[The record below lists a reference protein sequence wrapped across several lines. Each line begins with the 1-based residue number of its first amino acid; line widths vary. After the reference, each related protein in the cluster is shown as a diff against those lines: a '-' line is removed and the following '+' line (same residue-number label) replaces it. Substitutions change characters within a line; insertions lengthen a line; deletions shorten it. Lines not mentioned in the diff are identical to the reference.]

1 MGNSL
6 LEGLNKEQ
14 LQAVT
19 DNKGILTV
27 LAGAGSGKTRVL
39 TSRIAHMIEN
49 GASPYKILAVTFTNK
64 AAKEMKTRLEKI
76 LGEEIVK
83 NVWVGTFHSI
93 CGRILRQD
101 IESYKSE
108 EGITWQKNFAIY
120 DEDESL
126 AIIKNALKVLD
137 LDDKVYKPKT
147 IKGEISNA
155 KNKLLNAYA
164 FSTKA
169 RDYYQD
175 KVGQIFTIYEKALSV
190 NNALDFDDL
199 LIMAVK
205 LLQQCPDVR
214 EKYYRKFS
222 HILVDEFQDTNQAQ
236 YELIKM
242 LFTGNYPLEAVDL
255 ENRTLCVVGDI
266 DQSIYSWRGA
276 DYKILLNFQGDF
288 PMAKTIKLE
297 KNYRSVATIL
307 EAANKVIENNFER
320 VEKNLYSTKGKGEKI
335 KCFEAQD
342 QAEEAFHIAQTAKRY
357 GSDKY
362 QDIAVLYRTNGQSR
376 AIEEAFMA
384 TGVPYRMIGGLK
396 FYERKEI
403 KDIVAYLR
411 LIFNRNDSAALKR
424 IINVPKRAIGQTTVK
439 KIEEISLQNDIS
451 MFDVLMQIKEYS
463 EFSGATLARLE
474 AFRDLILELI
484 EKKDSYLLSEFVTT
498 ILMDTKYLKE
508 LEDEDTVESQV
519 RIDNLQ
525 EFINVAREF
534 EETESE
540 DILGDFLSQVALVS
554 DVDEITEGTS
564 AVTLM
569 TLHAAKGLEYPIVF
583 MSGLE
588 EGVFPHQRVQ
598 HSNSELEEE
607 RRLMY
612 VGITRAQEHLH
623 ITYARRRQMWG
634 EYRYSEPSRFIFEI
648 PKNLIEANFAAKE
661 ERETYSSGSTFK
673 SAVKNLGEKYSSR
686 KDSGFDR
693 DKPVSNTSFGK
704 SFVAPS
710 MKDKPVSN
718 SSFGKN
724 FVAPTMKDKPVSNNS
739 FGKNFAAPAQ
749 NRTTSQGQAK
759 KSEEPKK
766 EFKNV
771 ISGVEQARLMA
782 QKLREQREAQTT
794 APVAGGF
801 RSSSFKSGDKVRHEK
816 FGEGEIVG
824 VVTIGNST
832 LYKIDFGE
840 VGIKAVDAEFN
851 RLSLI

>member
-1 MGNSL
+1 MTNTL
-6 LEGLNKEQ
+6 LEGLNEEQ
-14 LQAVT
+14 LKAVV

-39 TSRIAHMIEN
+39 TSRIAHLIEN
-49 GASPYKILAVTFTNK
+49 GASPFGILAVTFTNK

-83 NVWVGTFHSI
+83 HIWVGTFHSI

-101 IESYKSE
+101 IENYKNE
-108 EGITWQKNFAIY
+108 ERICWQKNFVIY

-126 AIIKNALKVLD
+126 AVIKNALKVLD

-147 IKGEISNA
+147 IKTEISNA

-164 FSTKA
+164 FSTRA

-199 LIMAVK
+199 LITAVK
-205 LLQQCPDVR
+205 LLEQCPEVR
-214 EKYYRKFS
+214 EKYFRKFS

-236 YELIKM
+236 YQLIRM
-242 LFTGNYPLEAVDL
+242 LFTGNYPLENVDMD
-255 ENRTLCVVGDI
+255 NRTLCVVGDI

-276 DYKILLNFQGDF
+276 DYKILLNFQKDF

-297 KNYRSVATIL
+297 KNYRSVTTIL

-320 VEKNLYSTKGKGEKI
+320 VEKNLYSTKGQGSKI
-335 KCFEAQD
+335 QCYEAQD
-342 QAEEAFHIAQTAKRY
+342 QAEEAFHIAQTCKNY
-357 GSDKY
+357 GKDKY
-362 QDIAVLYRTNGQSR
+362 QEIAVLYRTNAQSR

-384 TGVPYRMIGGLK
+384 LSVPYRMIGGLK

-411 LIFNRNDSAALKR
+411 LIYNPNDSAALKR

-439 KIEEISLQNDIS
+439 KIEEISLQKEVS
-451 MFDVLMQIKEYS
+451 MFDILGEIQNYD
-463 EFSGATLARLE
+463 EFSGATATRLE
-474 AFRDLILELI
+474 SFRNLILSFI
-484 EKKDSYLLSEFVTT
+484 EKKDTMLLSEFVTE
-498 ILMDTKYLKE
+498 ILMETGYLKE
-508 LEDEDTVESQV
+508 LEDEDSVESQV

-540 DILGDFLSQVALVS
+540 DILGEFLSQVALVS
-554 DVDEITEGTS
+554 DVDEITEDTN

-569 TLHAAKGLEYPIVF
+569 TLHSAKGLEYPVIF
-583 MSGLE
+583 ISGLE

-598 HSNSELEEE
+598 NSNSELEEE

-612 VGITRAQEHLH
+612 VGITRAQEKLH
-623 ITYARRRQMWG
+623 ISYAKRRQMWG

-648 PKNLIEANFAAKE
+648 PKNLIESNISNTQKE
-661 ERETYSSGSTFK
+661 ETYSSKSTFK
-673 SAVKNLGEKYSSR
+673 TAVKNLGEKR
-686 KDSGFDR
+686 DFDR
-693 DKPVSNTSFGK
+693 
-704 SFVAPS
+704 
-710 MKDKPVSN
+710 DKPVSN

-724 FVAPTMKDKPVSNNS
+724 FVAPQYKDKPLSNS
-739 FGKNFAAPAQ
+739 GGFGKNFVAPQ
-749 NRTTSQGQAK
+749 VKKKQEINKPSQSANADNSPQERK
-759 KSEEPKK
+759 KDAS
-766 EFKNV
+766 FKNV

-782 QKLREQREAQTT
+782 QKLKAQKEASPYV
-794 APVAGGF
+794 APAQGF
-801 RSSSFKSGDKVRHEK
+801 HSTNFSVGDKVEHDK
-816 FGEGEIVG
+816 FGTGMIKSIVN
-824 VVTIGNST
+824 IGNST
-832 LYKIDFGE
+832 LYRVEFEKY
-840 VGIKAVDAEFN
+840 GIKAVDAEFN
-851 RLSLI
+851 KMTLAK

>member
-1 MGNSL
+1 MTNTL

-39 TSRIAHMIEN
+39 TSRIAQLIEN
-49 GASPYKILAVTFTNK
+49 GASPFGILAVTFTNK

-83 NVWVGTFHSI
+83 HIWVGTFHSI

-101 IESYKSE
+101 IENYKNE
-108 EGITWQKNFAIY
+108 EGVTWQKNFVIY

-126 AIIKNALKVLD
+126 AVIKNALKVLD

-147 IKGEISNA
+147 IKTEISNA

-164 FSTKA
+164 FATRA

-199 LIMAVK
+199 LITAVK
-205 LLQQCPDVR
+205 LLEQCPDVR
-214 EKYYRKFS
+214 EKYFRKFS

-236 YELIKM
+236 YQLIKM
-242 LFTGNYPLEAVDL
+242 LYTGNYPLENVDTQ
-255 ENRTLCVVGDI
+255 NRTLCVVGDI

-276 DYKILLNFQGDF
+276 DYKILLNFQKDF
-288 PMAKTIKLE
+288 PVAKTIKLE
-297 KNYRSVATIL
+297 KNYRSVTTIL

-320 VEKNLYSTKGKGEKI
+320 VEKNLYSTKGQGSKI
-335 KCFEAQD
+335 QCYEAQD
-342 QAEEAFHIAQTAKRY
+342 QAEEAFHIAQTCKQY
-357 GSDKY
+357 GSSHY
-362 QDIAVLYRTNGQSR
+362 QEIAVLYRTNAQSR

-384 TGVPYRMIGGLK
+384 LSVPYRMIGGLK

-411 LIFNRNDSAALKR
+411 LIYNPNDSAALKR

-439 KIEEISLQNDIS
+439 KIEEISLEKEIS
-451 MFDVLMQIKEYS
+451 MFDILGEIKNYE
-463 EFSGATLARLE
+463 EFSGSAATRLE
-474 AFRDLILELI
+474 SFRNLILGFI
-484 EKKDSYLLSEFVTT
+484 EKKDSFLLSEFVTE
-498 ILMDTKYLKE
+498 ILMETGYLKE
-508 LEDEDTVESQV
+508 LEDEDSVESQV

-534 EETESE
+534 EETETE

-554 DVDEITEGTS
+554 DVDEITEDTN

-569 TLHAAKGLEYPIVF
+569 TLHSAKGLEYPVIF
-583 MSGLE
+583 ISGLE
-588 EGVFPHQRVQ
+588 EGIFPHQRVQ
-598 HSNSELEEE
+598 NSNSELEEE

-612 VGITRAQEHLH
+612 VGITRAQEKL
-623 ITYARRRQMWG
+623 YLSYSKRRQMWG

-648 PKNLIEANFAAKE
+648 PRNLVESNMAKADKE
-661 ERETYSSGSTFK
+661 ETYSSGSTFK
-673 SAVKNLGEKYSSR
+673 TAVKNLGEKYSAD
-686 KDSGFDR
+686 KDR
-693 DKPVSNTSFGK
+693 PVF
-704 SFVAPS
+704 
-710 MKDKPVSN
+710 N

-724 FVAPTMKDKPVSNNS
+724 FVAPQLKDKPVSNS
-739 FGKNFAAPAQ
+739 GGFGKNFVAPQ
-749 NRTTSQGQAK
+749 IKK
-759 KSEEPKK
+759 KSQEEQTTKNK
-766 EFKNV
+766 EKNEGFKNV

-782 QKLREQREAQTT
+782 QKLKAQKEISYT
-794 APVAGGF
+794 PVKQGF
-801 RSSSFKSGDKVRHEK
+801 HSTNFSVGDKVLHDK
-816 FGEGEIVG
+816 FGIGTINSIVN
-824 VVTIGNST
+824 IGNSI
-832 LYKIDFGE
+832 LYKVEFE
-840 VGIKAVDAEFN
+840 KYGIKAVDAEFN
-851 RLSLI
+851 KMTLAK

>member
-1 MGNSL
+1 MVNSL
-6 LEGLNKEQ
+6 LDGLNSEQ

-39 TSRIAHMIEN
+39 TNRIAYMVEN
-49 GASPYKILAVTFTNK
+49 GVAPYKILAVTFTNK
-64 AAKEMKTRLEKI
+64 AAKEMKARLEKN

-83 NVWVGTFHSI
+83 NIWVGTFHSI

-101 IESYKSE
+101 IENYKNE
-108 EGITWQKNFAIY
+108 EGIKWENNFVIY

-147 IKGEISNA
+147 IKAEISNA

-205 LLQQCPDVR
+205 VLEQCPSVR
-214 EKYYRKFS
+214 EKYFNKFS

-236 YELIKM
+236 YQLIKM
-242 LFTGNYPLEAVDL
+242 FFTGNNPLETIDL
-255 ENRTLCVVGDI
+255 DNRTLCVVGDI

-276 DYKILLNFQGDF
+276 DYKILLNFQKDF

-320 VEKNLYSTKGKGEKI
+320 VDKKLFSTKGQGSKI
-335 KCFEAQD
+335 QCFEAED
-342 QAEEAFHIAQTAKRY
+342 QAEEAFHIARTCKNY
-357 GSDKY
+357 GKNDY
-362 QDIAVLYRTNGQSR
+362 QNIAVLYRTNAQSR
-376 AIEEAFMA
+376 AIEEAFMSLSL
-384 TGVPYRMIGGLK
+384 PYRMIGGLK

-411 LIFNRNDSAALKR
+411 LIYNYNDSAALKR

-439 KIEEISLQNDIS
+439 KLEELSYANDMSI
-451 MFDVLMQIKEYS
+451 FDILINIKNFDD
-463 EFSGATLARLE
+463 FSGSTLVRLE
-474 AFRDLILELI
+474 AFRNLMLGLI
-484 EKKDSYLLSEFVTT
+484 EKKDTYILSEFVST
-498 ILMDTKYLKE
+498 ILLETGYLKE
-508 LEDEDTVESQV
+508 LEDEDSVESQV

-525 EFINVAREF
+525 EFINVAKEF

-554 DVDEITEGTS
+554 DVDEITDDNN

-569 TLHAAKGLEYPIVF
+569 TLHAAKGLEYPIIF
-583 MSGLE
+583 LSGLE

-598 HSNSELEEE
+598 NSNSELEEE

-612 VGITRAQEHLH
+612 VGITRAQEYLHLS
-623 ITYARRRQMWG
+623 YAKRRQMWG

-648 PKNLIEANFAAKE
+648 PKDLLDTNFSEKSNKDE
-661 ERETYSSGSTFK
+661 YSSSSTFK
-673 SAVKNLGEKYSSR
+673 TAVKNLGKKYSAND
-686 KDSGFDR
+686 DSY
-693 DKPVSNTSFGK
+693 TSK
-704 SFVAPS
+704 
-710 MKDKPVSN
+710 

-724 FVAPTMKDKPVSNNS
+724 FVAPVEKDKQVSTGTG
-739 FGKNFAAPAQ
+739 FGANFVAPKV
-749 NRTTSQGQAK
+749 NKTTTVIKRPTSPKHTETKTPEINA
-759 KSEEPKK
+759 EPKK
-766 EFKNV
+766 TEFKNV

-782 QKLREQREAQTT
+782 QKLKAQKEQNIYNQPANPKTIST
-794 APVAGGF
+794 N
-801 RSSSFKSGDKVRHEK
+801 SFNVGDKVFHDR
-816 FGEGEIVG
+816 FGNGKIDSIVN
-824 VVTIGNST
+824 IGNSV
-832 LYKIDFGE
+832 LYKVEFDKY
-840 VGIKAVDAEFN
+840 GIKAVDAEFN
-851 RLSLI
+851 KMTLINN

>member
-1 MGNSL
+1 MTNTI

-14 LQAVT
+14 LQAVV

-39 TSRIAHMIEN
+39 TSRIAHLIQN
-49 GASPYKILAVTFTNK
+49 GAYPSKILAVTFTNK
-64 AAKEMKTRLEKI
+64 AAKEMRMRLEKI
-76 LGEEIVK
+76 LGEEVVK
-83 NVWVGTFHSI
+83 HIWVGTFHSI

-101 IESYKSE
+101 IENYKSE
-108 EGITWQKNFAIY
+108 EGIRWEKNFAIY

-147 IKGEISNA
+147 IKSEISNA

-164 FSTKA
+164 FATKA

-175 KVGQIFTIYEKALSV
+175 KIAQIYTIYEKALSV

-205 LLQQCPDVR
+205 LLEQCPEVR
-214 EKYYRKFS
+214 EKYFNKFA
-222 HILVDEFQDTNQAQ
+222 HVLVDEFQDTNQAQ
-236 YELIKM
+236 YQLVKM
-242 LFTGNYPLEAVDL
+242 LFTGNNPLEAVDL

-276 DYKILLNFQGDF
+276 DYKILLNFRQDF

-320 VEKNLYSTKGKGEKI
+320 VEKNLYSTKGQGNKI
-335 KCFEAQD
+335 QCYEAQD
-342 QAEEAFHIAQTAKRY
+342 QAEEAFHIARTCKRY

-362 QDIAVLYRTNGQSR
+362 QDIAVLYRTNAQSR

-384 TGVPYRMIGGLK
+384 TSVPYRMIGGLK

-411 LIFNRNDSAALKR
+411 LIYNKNDSAALKR

-439 KIEEISLQNDIS
+439 KIEELSLENDMS
-451 MFDVLMQIKEYS
+451 MFDVLVNIRDFPD
-463 EFSGATLARLE
+463 FSGSTLIRLDN
-474 AFRDLILELI
+474 FRDLILSLI
-484 EKKDSYLLSEFVTT
+484 EKKDNYLLSEFVTT
-498 ILMDTKYLKE
+498 ILMETGYLKE
-508 LEDEDTVESQV
+508 LEDEDTVEAQV

-534 EETESE
+534 EEVESE
-540 DILGDFLSQVALVS
+540 DALGDFLSQVALVS
-554 DVDEITEGTS
+554 DVDEITEGTN

-569 TLHAAKGLEYPIVF
+569 TLHSAKGLEYPVVF
-583 MSGLE
+583 LSGLE
-588 EGVFPHQRVQ
+588 EGVFPHQRVKN
-598 HSNSELEEE
+598 SNSELEEE

-612 VGITRAQEHLH
+612 VGITRAQEDLH
-623 ITYARRRQMWG
+623 ITYAKRRQMWG

-648 PKNLIEANFAAKE
+648 PRNLLDANFGEKPKRNEYTA
-661 ERETYSSGSTFK
+661 GSTFTT
-673 SAVKNLGEKYSSR
+673 AVKSLGERNNAVDK
-686 KDSGFDR
+686 

-704 SFVAPS
+704 NFVAPS
-710 MKDKPVSN
+710 MKDKPIP
-718 SSFGKN
+718 SSGGFGKN
-724 FVAPTMKDKPVSNNS
+724 FVAPQIKKKDNIVGAVPE
-739 FGKNFAAPAQ
+739 
-749 NRTTSQGQAK
+749 K
-759 KSEEPKK
+759 KIQQKEEPKK
-766 EFKNV
+766 EEFKNV

-782 QKLREQREAQTT
+782 QRLREQKNASPYASTT
-794 APVAGGF
+794 KGF
-801 RSSSFKSGDKVRHEK
+801 KKTDFNIGDKVVHEK
-816 FGEGEIVG
+816 FGQGVIDSIVN
-824 VVTIGNST
+824 IGNST
-832 LYKIDFGE
+832 LYKVQFE
-840 VGIKAVDAEFN
+840 KYGIKAVDAEFN
-851 RLSLI
+851 RMNLVE